1 MQNSKVHMSLDR
13 KMKLRYL
20 GPYMVVHWTQGGL
33 YIIVELDSSVTC
45 FRVEA
50 ARLLLYWAQ
59 TKIKVPLGDFIQ
71 FLVSKL
77 NNLKDKIENSD
88 REDEAELA
96 ACSNMVK
103 VVNTT
108 RIPKEQYN
116 VLSLFGSSYL
126 VNYWKAAS
134 AQ

>member
-1 MQNSKVHMSLDR
+1 
-13 KMKLRYL
+13 
-20 GPYMVVHWTQGGL
+20 MVVHWTQGGS
-33 YIIVELDSSVTC
+33 YIIVELDGSVTC

-50 ARLLLYWAQ
+50 ARLLPYWAQ
-59 TKIKVPLGDFIQ
+59 TKIKVPLGEFIQ
-71 FLVSKL
+71 FLVSEL

-108 RIPKEQYN
+108 RIPKEQYDA
-116 VLSLFGSSYL
+116 LSLFSSSYL

-134 AQ
+134 AY